1 MKALYV
7 QEGNNINYINPTE
20 ETIAY
25 GTVVVI
31 GSVCGVAAADI
42 PSDEEGVLITE
53 GAFEI
58 TKDTSEV
65 TIGAKVYYDAEN
77 DVATTTESDTVL
89 GYAIADATADETT
102 VLVKLNG

>member
-1 MKALYV
+1 MNAIYV

-25 GTVVVI
+25 GSVVVL

-42 PSDEEGVLITE
+42 PSGEEGVLVMN
-53 GAFEI
+53 GVWKI
-58 TKDTSEV
+58 TKDASEV

-77 DVATTTESDTVL
+77 DVATTTESDSVL
-89 GYAIADATADETT
+89 GYAIAAATAEETT